1 MQEETKRAVE
11 MADGVGWGFGVL
23 LWVEGGV
30 ADGVGG
36 GGLVVGFVGGEW
48 GDGMAWAGGG
58 ERKKLARRRMER
70 CCARVVSV
78 QRRR

>member
-11 MADGVGWGFGVL
+11 MADGVGWGFGVP
-23 LWVEGGV
+23 LWVGWGFV
-30 ADGVGG
+30 DGVGG
-36 GGLVVGFVGGEW
+36 GFVVGFVGGEW
-48 GDGMAWAGGG
+48 GDGMVWAGGG

-70 CCARVVSV
+70 WCARVVSV